1 MYSVSS
7 GQSGIQLG
15 LFDAITDLLAVHSID
30 WLGVPILAVLLFFV
44 FRKNRTVP
52 KVKISILCF
61 MLYYYL
67 CVTLTNIVGFPTLRE
82 YFRLSGLG
90 ESFFNPNVNLVP
102 FADGFS
108 LSFILNILLFVPLG
122 FLCPCISRHYRR
134 MKSVLLLGFGLSL
147 TIELAQLFT
156 QYRATD
162 IDDLLT
168 NTAGTLL
175 GYLCFRLIHR
185 AKQDDRKPDGLRLVP
200 VVIVGMAL
208 VLEFFS

>member
-7 GQSGIQLG
+7 GSSGIQLG
-15 LFDAITDLLAVHSID
+15 LFDALTDLLFVHSIY
-30 WLGVPILAVLLFFV
+30 WLGVPVIFVLLVVLFK
-44 FRKNRTVP
+44 KNPTVS
-52 KVKISILCF
+52 KVKTSILCLL
-61 MLYYYL
+61 LYYYL
-67 CVTLTNIVGFPTLRE
+67 SVMLTNIVGFPTLRE

-108 LSFILNILLFVPLG
+108 LSFVLNILLFVPLG
-122 FLCPCISRHYRR
+122 FLCPYISRHYRQA
-134 MKSVLLLGFGLSL
+134 KHAVLLGFGLSL

-162 IDDLLT
+162 VDDLLT

-185 AKQDDRKPDGLRLVP
+185 AKKDGREPDGLRYVP
-200 VVIVGMAL
+200 VVIIGMTL

>member
-7 GQSGIQLG
+7 GQGIQLG
-15 LFDAITDLLAVHSID
+15 LFDAITDLLAVHSIY
-30 WLGVPILAVLLFFV
+30 WLGVPVLAVLLFFV
-44 FRKNRTVP
+44 FKKNRTIP

-61 MLYYYL
+61 LFYYYL
-67 CVTLTNIVGFPTLRE
+67 SVMLTNIVGFPTLRE

-90 ESFFNPNVNLVP
+90 ESFFNPNINVIP

-108 LSFILNILLFVPLG
+108 LSFMLNILLFVPLG
-122 FLCPCISRHYRR
+122 FLCPCISRYYRQA
-134 MKSVLLLGFGLSL
+134 KHAVLLGFGLSL

-162 IDDLLT
+162 VDDLLT

-185 AKQDDRKPDGLRLVP
+185 AKKDDRKPDGLWYVP
-200 VVIVGMAL
+200 VVVIGMTL

>member
-7 GQSGIQLG
+7 GQGIQLG
-15 LFDAITDLLAVHSID
+15 LFDAVTDLLAVHSID
-30 WLGVPILAVLLFFV
+30 WLGVPVLAVLLFFV
-44 FRKNRTVP
+44 FKKKRTIP

-61 MLYYYL
+61 LFYYYL

-82 YFRLSGLG
+82 YFRLSELG
-90 ESFFNPNVNLVP
+90 ESFFNPNINLVP

-122 FLCPCISRHYRR
+122 FLCPCISRYYRQA
-134 MKSVLLLGFGLSL
+134 KHAVLLGFGLSL

-162 IDDLLT
+162 VDDLLT

-185 AKQDDRKPDGLRLVP
+185 AKKDDREPDGLRLVP
-200 VVIVGMAL
+200 VIIIGMTL

>member
-7 GQSGIQLG
+7 GQGIQLG
-15 LFDAITDLLAVHSID
+15 LFDAITDLLFVHSID

-44 FRKNRTVP
+44 YRKNRTVP
-52 KVKISILCF
+52 RVKTSILCF
-61 MLYYYL
+61 LFYYYL

-90 ESFFNPNVNLVP
+90 ESFFNPNVNIIP

-108 LSFILNILLFVPLG
+108 LSFMLNILLFVPLG

-134 MKSVLLLGFGLSL
+134 MKSVVLLGFGLSL

-162 IDDLLT
+162 VDDLIT
-168 NTAGTLL
+168 NTAGTML
-175 GYLCFRLIHR
+175 GYLCFRLIHH
-185 AKQDDRKPDGLRLVP
+185 AKKDSGEPDGLRLVP
-200 VVIVGMAL
+200 VVIIDMAL

>member
-7 GQSGIQLG
+7 GQGIQLG
-15 LFDAITDLLAVHSID
+15 LFDALTDLLAVHSIY

-44 FRKNRTVP
+44 LRKNRTVP
-52 KVKISILCF
+52 KVKTSILCF
-61 MLYYYL
+61 LLYYYL

-90 ESFFNPNVNLVP
+90 ESFFHPNVNLVP

-108 LSFILNILLFVPLG
+108 LSFMLNILLFVPLG
-122 FLCPCISRHYRR
+122 FLCPCISRYYRQA
-134 MKSVLLLGFGLSL
+134 KHAVLLGFGLSL

-162 IDDLLT
+162 VDDLLT
-168 NTAGTLL
+168 NTAGTLI

-185 AKQDDRKPDGLRLVP
+185 AKKDDRKPDGLQLVP
-200 VVIVGMAL
+200 VVIIGMTL

>member
-7 GQSGIQLG
+7 GQGIQLG
-15 LFDAITDLLAVHSID
+15 LFDAITDLLAVHSIY

-44 FRKNRTVP
+44 CRKNRTVP
-52 KVKISILCF
+52 KVKISMLCF
-61 MLYYYL
+61 LFYYYL

-90 ESFFNPNVNLVP
+90 ESFFNPNINVIP

-108 LSFILNILLFVPLG
+108 LSFLLNILLFVPLG
-122 FLCPCISRHYRR
+122 FLCPCISRYYRQA
-134 MKSVLLLGFGLSL
+134 KHAVLLGFGLSL

-162 IDDLLT
+162 VDDLIT

-185 AKQDDRKPDGLRLVP
+185 AKKDGREPDGLQIVP
-200 VVIVGMAL
+200 VVIIGMAL